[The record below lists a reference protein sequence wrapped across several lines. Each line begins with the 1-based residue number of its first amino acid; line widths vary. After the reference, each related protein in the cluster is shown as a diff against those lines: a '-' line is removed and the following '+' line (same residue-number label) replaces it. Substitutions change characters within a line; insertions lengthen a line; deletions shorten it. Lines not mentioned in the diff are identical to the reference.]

1 MCVRRTSLH
10 MPVTRF
16 HPSLARDIV
25 PPGKKRRSLLTSYSL
40 FWLPLLSWPD
50 CLAQCL
56 QKGAKLYIPSPK
68 NKRGTA
74 AQLLLLCR
82 SPGRV
87 HFQASSYSN
96 YKVALHSQE
105 PRKML
110 SLHVVKKTK
119 KQQTCKS
126 YFLKGSEKNSICSG
140 CPKCCYCI
148 WNSWS
153 VGPLIRSQASSCAV

>member
-1 MCVRRTSLH
+1 MGRSPACHLTLHTCCHCYIRLFEQVVGVQGCVRLPITTYAVKH
-10 MPVTRF
+10 F
-16 HPSLARDIV
+16 YPSLARNLV
-25 PPGKKRRSLLTSYSL
+25 PPGKKRKSLLTSYSL
-40 FWLPLLSWPD
+40 FCLPLLSWPD

-74 AQLLLLCR
+74 AQLLLLRR

-110 SLHVVKKTK
+110 SLHVVKKN
-119 KQQTCKS
+119 
-126 YFLKGSEKNSICSG
+126 L
-140 CPKCCYCI
+140 
-148 WNSWS
+148 
-153 VGPLIRSQASSCAV
+153 